1 VRRTQNIITG
11 LDVGT
16 TKVCAVIGEVTP
28 TGVDVIGIG
37 QHPSRGLRKG
47 VVTNVESTVEAIKK
61 AVSEAEQ
68 AAGVEVDAVFV
79 SIGGG
84 HLRGVNSQGVV
95 AIQGRTREVTAIDV
109 ARAVDASRAVSLPPD
124 REILHALTQ
133 GFTVD
138 DQDGVREP
146 VGMLGSRLGVSV
158 HLVAGAA
165 TAVQNVVR
173 SVNRAGLTVEDVVL
187 QALASG
193 ESVLTP
199 DERELGVLLIDV
211 GGGTTDV
218 ALFRDGAVWHTEVI
232 PLGGDHIANDIA
244 VGLRTPPPS
253 AEELKKLF
261 GCAQASLV
269 LEDETVEVPSIGGRK
284 PRVLSRQTLARIVQA
299 RVEEIL
305 TLVAR
310 GVSQAGLDDAATAG
324 VVVTGGATVMEG
336 VPELAETILDLPV
349 RRGIPKWVGGL
360 YEQVEH
366 PAFSTAVGL
375 VLFGA
380 RRERP
385 VATAS
390 RLTAMGGEGWP
401 GVGRTARRLREWI
414 REIF

>member
-1 VRRTQNIITG
+1 MVRRNPSIITG

-16 TKVCAVIGEVTP
+16 TKVCAVIGEVTA

-47 VVTNVESTVEAIKK
+47 VVANVESTVEAIKH
-61 AVSEAEQ
+61 AVAEAERV
-68 AAGVEVDAVFV
+68 AEVEVDAVYA

-84 HLRGVNSQGVV
+84 HIRGINSQGMV
-95 AIQGRTREVTAIDV
+95 AVQGRAKEVSAADV
-109 ARAVDASRAVSLPPD
+109 ARAVDAARAVNLPPD

-158 HLVAGAA
+158 HLVTGAA

-187 QALASG
+187 QPLASG

-218 ALFRDGAVWHTEVI
+218 ALFRDGAVWHTAVI
-232 PLGGDHIANDIA
+232 PLGGDHISNDIA
-244 VGLRTPPPS
+244 VGLRTPPPA

-299 RVEEIL
+299 RIEEIL

-324 VVVTGGATVMEG
+324 AVVTGGATIMEG
-336 VPELAETILDLPV
+336 VPELAESILDLPV

-360 YEQVEH
+360 YEQVES
-366 PAFSTAVGL
+366 PVFATAVGL
-375 VLFGA
+375 VLTGA
-380 RRERP
+380 RRDRP
-385 VATAS
+385 GDTSV
-390 RLTAMGGEGWP
+390 RVPGFGESWTGM
-401 GVGRTARRLREWI
+401 GRTARRVREWF

>member
-1 VRRTQNIITG
+1 VRKTQNIVTG

-16 TKVCAVIGEVTP
+16 TKVCAVIGEVTA

-47 VVTNVESTVEAIKK
+47 VVANVESTVEAVKRAI
-61 AVSEAEQ
+61 AEAEQ
-68 AAGVEVDAVFV
+68 AAGVEVDTVFV

-84 HLRGVNSQGVV
+84 HVRGINSQGVV
-95 AIQGRTREVTAIDV
+95 AVQGRGREVTATDV
-109 ARAVDASRAVSLPPD
+109 TRAVDAARAVNLPLD
-124 REILHALTQ
+124 REVIHALTQ

-138 DQDGVREP
+138 DQDDIREP
-146 VGMLGSRLGVSV
+146 IGMLGSRLGVSV
-158 HLVAGAA
+158 HIVAGAA

-187 QALASG
+187 QSLASG

-199 DERELGVLLIDV
+199 DERDLGVLLIDV

-218 ALFRDGAVWHTEVI
+218 ALFRDGAVWHTVVI
-232 PLGGDHIANDIA
+232 PLGGDHITNDIA

-253 AEELKKLF
+253 AEELKKLY

-310 GVSQAGLDDAATAG
+310 DVSQAGLGDAATAG
-324 VVVTGGATVMEG
+324 AVVTGGATIMEG
-336 VPELAETILDLPV
+336 VPELAETILDMPV

-360 YEQVEH
+360 YEEVES
-366 PAFSTAVGL
+366 PAFATAVGL
-375 VLFGA
+375 MLTGA
-380 RRERP
+380 RRDRP
-385 VATAS
+385 VATAG
-390 RLTAMGGEGWP
+390 RLPGHGDGWP
-401 GVGRTARRLREWI
+401 GVARPARRVREWL

>member
-1 VRRTQNIITG
+1 MRRTQTIITG

-16 TKVCAVIGEVTP
+16 TKVCAVIGEVTA

-47 VVTNVESTVEAIKK
+47 VVANVESTVEAVKRAI
-61 AVSEAEQ
+61 AEAEQ
-68 AAGVEVDAVFV
+68 AAGVEVDAVYV

-84 HLRGVNSQGVV
+84 HIRGINSQGVV
-95 AIQGRTREVTAIDV
+95 AVQGRGREVTATDV
-109 ARAVDASRAVSLPPD
+109 ARAVDAARAVNLPPD
-124 REILHALTQ
+124 RDVIHALTQ

-138 DQDGVREP
+138 DQDDIREP
-146 VGMLGSRLGVSV
+146 IGMLGSRLGVSM
-158 HLVAGAA
+158 HIVAGAA

-187 QALASG
+187 QSLASG

-199 DERELGVLLIDV
+199 DERDLGVLLIDV

-218 ALFRDGAVWHTEVI
+218 ALFRDGSVWHTAVI
-232 PLGGDHIANDIA
+232 PLGGDHITNDIA
-244 VGLRTPPPS
+244 MGLRTPPPS
-253 AEELKKLF
+253 AEELKKLY
-261 GCAQASLV
+261 GCGQASLV

-310 GVSQAGLDDAATAG
+310 DVSQAGLGDAATAG
-324 VVVTGGATVMEG
+324 TVVTGGATIMEG
-336 VPELAETILDLPV
+336 VPELAETILDMPV

-360 YEQVEH
+360 YEEVES
-366 PAFSTAVGL
+366 PAFATAVGL
-375 VLFGA
+375 VLTGA
-380 RRERP
+380 RRDRP
-385 VATAS
+385 VVTAG
-390 RLTAMGGEGWP
+390 RLSGHGDGWP
-401 GVGRTARRLREWI
+401 GVARPARRVREWL

>member
-1 VRRTQNIITG
+1 M
-11 LDVGT
+11 
-16 TKVCAVIGEVTP
+16 
-28 TGVDVIGIG
+28 
-37 QHPSRGLRKG
+37 
-47 VVTNVESTVEAIKK
+47 
-61 AVSEAEQ
+61 
-68 AAGVEVDAVFV
+68 
-79 SIGGG
+79 
-84 HLRGVNSQGVV
+84 
-95 AIQGRTREVTAIDV
+95 
-109 ARAVDASRAVSLPPD
+109 
-124 REILHALTQ
+124 LTQ

-138 DQDGVREP
+138 DQDGIREP

-158 HLVAGAA
+158 HLVTGAA

-187 QALASG
+187 QPLASG

-199 DERELGVLLIDV
+199 DERELGVLLIDI
-211 GGGTTDV
+211 GGGTADV
-218 ALFRDGAVWHTEVI
+218 ALFRDGAVWHTAVI
-232 PLGGDHIANDIA
+232 PLGGDHITNDIA

-310 GVSQAGLDDAATAG
+310 GVNQAGLDDAATAG
-324 VVVTGGATVMEG
+324 AVVTGGGTIMEG

-360 YEQVEH
+360 YEQVES
-366 PAFSTAVGL
+366 PVFATAVGL
-375 VLFGA
+375 VLTGA
-380 RRERP
+380 RRDRPADTSAPGARIRRGLARHGPDGAPCPRMVPGDLLMGRRRVGGDKQSSPAGAERRP
-385 VATAS
+385 K
-390 RLTAMGGEGWP
+390 RGEGTMREELIFRLEEEDRELAAKIRVVGLGGGGSNAVNRMISSRFT
-401 GVGRTARRLREWI
+401 GVTFSWRTPMRRRSAPRRPRSRSSSAGSSPAGSGPARTRRSAGAPRTRTGRCSTRR
-414 REIF
+414 

>member
-1 VRRTQNIITG
+1 MRRTQTIITG

-16 TKVCAVIGEVTP
+16 TKVCAVIGEVTA

-47 VVTNVESTVEAIKK
+47 VVANVESTVEAVKRAI
-61 AVSEAEQ
+61 AEAEQ
-68 AAGVEVDAVFV
+68 AAGVEVDAVYV

-84 HLRGVNSQGVV
+84 HIRGINSQGVV
-95 AIQGRTREVTAIDV
+95 AVQGRGREVTATDV
-109 ARAVDASRAVSLPPD
+109 ARAVDAARAVNLPPD
-124 REILHALTQ
+124 RDVIHALTQ

-138 DQDGVREP
+138 DQDDIREP
-146 VGMLGSRLGVSV
+146 IGMLGSRLGVSM
-158 HLVAGAA
+158 HIVAGAA

-187 QALASG
+187 QSLASG

-199 DERELGVLLIDV
+199 DERDLGVLLIDV

-218 ALFRDGAVWHTEVI
+218 ALFRDGSVWHTAVI
-232 PLGGDHIANDIA
+232 PLGGDHITNDIA
-244 VGLRTPPPS
+244 MGLRTPPPS
-253 AEELKKLF
+253 AEELKKLY
-261 GCAQASLV
+261 GCGQASLV

-310 GVSQAGLDDAATAG
+310 DVSQAGLGDAATAG
-324 VVVTGGATVMEG
+324 AVVTGGATIMEG
-336 VPELAETILDLPV
+336 VPELAETILDMPV

-360 YEQVEH
+360 YEEVES
-366 PAFSTAVGL
+366 PAFATAVGL
-375 VLFGA
+375 MLTGA
-380 RRERP
+380 RRDRP
-385 VATAS
+385 VVTAG
-390 RLTAMGGEGWP
+390 RLSGHGDGWP
-401 GVGRTARRLREWI
+401 GVARPARRVREWL